1 MRWSCALEQ
10 AIESRRS
17 SLAYPILLYYAVG
30 LVLDMAQSLAS
41 LSMIKDQKQ
50 NTSTWLALKNRVFV
64 GLWIASLVSGC
75 CVSAHDTAATW
86 LMNSLGASPLL
97 LSMMA
102 TSASLPFFLF
112 TLPAGAICDLVNRR
126 NLFIGTYL
134 WLSGAA
140 ALLAACTWL
149 HLVHPS
155 IILLT
160 VFLLGIGFAFNA
172 PVWAAII
179 PDVVRKEELASAI
192 TLGGV
197 QMNMGGIIGP
207 AIGGF
212 LLPLAGP
219 TLLFSLNALAFLCAA
234 LTIARCYREQR
245 QPQPHL
251 ENLLESLASAAR
263 YVRYTPGMQVILT
276 RDLLFGFFIAVV
288 PALMPVVAFQHLHLE
303 ARQLGLVFTSLGIGS
318 LLGATL
324 VLPYARRKATPNT
337 LTILASA
344 ILIVVF
350 VFMAVVPN
358 LWVFLP
364 VAALAGIS
372 WTVSASELWIAG
384 QRAMPDWARGRM
396 NAVHMV
402 ASQGGVALGGILW
415 GWSATSLGLGNTLIG
430 GALLL
435 AASLALAIP
444 LSINF
449 AHSLNFAPSPLESAH
464 SFPLAPKPND
474 GPVTVTVESII
485 RPEDREEYL
494 ALTEQLRLIFLRNGA
509 LLFRVEENLENPGT
523 FRTEMLVASWGD
535 HVRQHGRTT
544 KTETEIAE
552 RAWSLHAGPG
562 EPVVR
567 HYIKAN
573 RLSTPLGFG
582 QFRQQDDSRSAKSAP
597 EDLESA
603 IAERMK
609 SSQVRTNGPNLS
621 SSP

>member
-1 MRWSCALEQ
+1 
-10 AIESRRS
+10 
-17 SLAYPILLYYAVG
+17 LAVATE
-30 LVLDMAQSLAS
+30 
-41 LSMIKDQKQ
+41 QKQ
-50 NTSTWLALKNRVFV
+50 DTSTWLALKNRVFV

-112 TLPAGAICDLVNRR
+112 TLPAGAISDLVDRQ

-134 WLSGAA
+134 WLAA
-140 ALLAACTWL
+140 AAGLLAVCTWF
-149 HLVHPS
+149 HLVNPYL
-155 IILLT
+155 ILIT

-179 PDVVRKEELASAI
+179 PEIVRKEELSSAV

-197 QMNMGGIIGP
+197 QMNMGGIVGP
-207 AIGGF
+207 AVGGL
-212 LLPLAGP
+212 LLPIAGP
-219 TLLFSLNALAFLCAA
+219 AMLFSLNALAFLFAA
-234 LTIARCYREQR
+234 WMISQQYREQR
-245 QPQPHL
+245 QPQAHL
-251 ENLLESLASAAR
+251 ENLLESLAGAAR

-288 PALMPVVAFQHLHLE
+288 PALTPVVAFQHLHLE
-303 ARQLGLVFTSLGIGS
+303 ATQLGLVFTSLGIGS

-324 VLPYARRKATPNT
+324 VLPHARSKVTPNM

-344 ILIVVF
+344 MLVSVF
-350 VFMAVVPN
+350 VFMALAPN

-364 VAALAGIS
+364 VAALAGVS

-415 GWSATSLGLGNTLIG
+415 GWSATVLGLGNTLMG
-430 GALLL
+430 GAILL
-435 AASLALAIP
+435 AASLVLAMP

-449 AHSLNFAPSPLESAH
+449 AHSLNLDPAPLEAAH
-464 SFPLAPKPND
+464 DFPMVPKPDD
-474 GPVTVTVESII
+474 GPVTVTVESVI
-485 RPEDREEYL
+485 REEDREL
-494 ALTEQLRLIFLRNGA
+494 FLSLTEQLRLIFLRNGA
-509 LLFRVEENLENPGT
+509 LLYRVDENLENPGT
-523 FRTEMLVASWGD
+523 FRTEMLVASWAD
-535 HVRQHGRTT
+535 HVRQLGRTT
-544 KTETEIAE
+544 KAETEIAE
-552 RAWSLHAGPG
+552 QAWNLHAGEN

-567 HYIKAN
+567 HYIQAN
-573 RLSTPLGFG
+573 RFSTPLGLG
-582 QFRQQDDSRSAKSAP
+582 HFRKQN
-597 EDLESA
+597 
-603 IAERMK
+603 
-609 SSQVRTNGPNLS
+609 T
-621 SSP
+621 SSPSKGTEANHPSAQTEIPGLGKDQIGDPQEETNRAAGESNTSNRRRGSSD